1 MRLPQLDDGH
11 TVGTRVLLAVLRL
24 LGGGHLP
31 DILSLVKYRAEFFGD
46 PYCALIQELLRGV
59 SVWSVGER
67 ELFAAWVA
75 QVERCRFCLRSHGAV
90 AALTLGEGTVEAVL
104 AREWDT
110 LPERIVATLTFLEKL
125 TRSPESM
132 VPADAARVYATG
144 VTPAALEDAADIAAA
159 FAIITR
165 LADAFGFE
173 QQTNEQVRA
182 SARSLLKRGYRL

>member
-1 MRLPQLDDGH
+1 MRLQQLDDGH
-11 TVGTRVLLAVLRL
+11 AVGTRVLLAVLRL
-24 LGGGHLP
+24 FSGGHLP
-31 DILSLVKYRAEFFGD
+31 DVLSLVKYRAEFFGD
-46 PYCALIQELLRGV
+46 PFCALIQELLRGD
-59 SVWSVGER
+59 SDWSVGER

-90 AALTLGEGTVEAVL
+90 AALSLGEGTVEAVL
-104 AREWDT
+104 AHEWDT

-125 TRSPESM
+125 TRAPESL
-132 VPADAARVYATG
+132 VPSDAARVYATG

-173 QQTNEQVRA
+173 QQTDEQVRA
-182 SARSLLKRGYRL
+182 SARSLLKRGYVL